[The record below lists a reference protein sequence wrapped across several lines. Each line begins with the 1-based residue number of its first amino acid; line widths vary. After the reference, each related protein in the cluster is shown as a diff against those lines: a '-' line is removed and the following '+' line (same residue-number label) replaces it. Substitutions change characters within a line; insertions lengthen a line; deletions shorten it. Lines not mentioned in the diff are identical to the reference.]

1 MGYNPDYWDEEQ
13 SEADL
18 IFAELREKVYE
29 SVSDDI
35 TNKIKALSEGN
46 KRLEERVKNLD
57 NLERDAYQLKREYE
71 VRLEHLERSTKG
83 ELRRMEAAK
92 ILSFITEEKFGI
104 IREYERKPKCDK
116 CDESRHIKYT
126 TPRGRPAS
134 EACECAKSIGTYV
147 PVPMNVKSFEG
158 RGDNISVWWEP
169 TVSIGRYDREDWDMR
184 TRRLKVEG
192 TDEDKADDPTNCG
205 FDTIEEAQRICDLA
219 NAPKEKEEGET
230 SWV

>member
-1 MGYNPDYWDEEQ
+1 MGFNPDYWDQEQ

-35 TNKIKALSEGN
+35 TKKIKVLTEANE
-46 KRLEERVKNLD
+46 RLEDRMKNLD
-57 NLERDAYQLKREYE
+57 NLERDADRLKREYE
-71 VRLEHLERSTKG
+71 MKLERLELSTKG

-92 ILSFITEEKFGI
+92 ILSFLAEEKFGI
-104 IREYERKPKCDK
+104 TREYERKPKCDK
-116 CDESRHIKYT
+116 CDENRHLKYT
-126 TPRGRPAS
+126 TPRGRVAS
-134 EACECAKSIGTYV
+134 EPCECSQSVGTYA

-169 TVSIGRYDREDWDMR
+169 HVGIGRYDREDWDMR
-184 TRRLKVEG
+184 TRRLKIEG
-192 TDEDKADDPTNCG
+192 TDEDKANDPTNYG

-219 NAPKEKEEGET
+219 NVPKEKEEGEV
-230 SWV
+230 SWL